1 MKKIIIKDELF
12 DAYNP
17 LIIAEIGQSHEGS
30 EGLAH
35 SMIDYL
41 CEVGC
46 QAIKFQIHLSAYE
59 SSLEDQFRVNFSYED
74 ENRFEYW
81 ERIEFKKEQW
91 ERLFN
96 HCKKKNIIVGA
107 SVFSLEALE
116 IVNSNNLDFIKI
128 GSGDL
133 QFKALL
139 NQISKLDIPV
149 IVSSGM
155 SNWNELEKIIKIFKV
170 HIKANKFSI
179 LHCTTEYPTSAENI
193 GFNNVKLIE
202 NKFGIPS
209 GLSEHSGNK
218 LTAYYA
224 LAKGCTIIESHVTF
238 DKKMF
243 GPDSSSSLKISD
255 FGKILKA
262 KNYFKELNKET
273 DKDFFE
279 DKLKATKIKF
289 ARSIGIKKNIKK
301 GDLITENDI
310 VWRKPGGFLTE
321 DDLNN
326 ILGKKAKYD
335 LNSKNVLK
343 LEDLE

>member
-1 MKKIIIKDELF
+1 
-12 DAYNP
+12 
-17 LIIAEIGQSHEGS
+17 
-30 EGLAH
+30 
-35 SMIDYL
+35 
-41 CEVGC
+41 
-46 QAIKFQIHLSAYE
+46 
-59 SSLEDQFRVNFSYED
+59 
-74 ENRFEYW
+74 
-81 ERIEFKKEQW
+81 
-91 ERLFN
+91 
-96 HCKKKNIIVGA
+96 
-107 SVFSLEALE
+107 
-116 IVNSNNLDFIKI
+116 
-128 GSGDL
+128 
-133 QFKALL
+133 
-139 NQISKLDIPV
+139 
-149 IVSSGM
+149 
-155 SNWNELEKIIKIFKV
+155 
-170 HIKANKFSI
+170 
-179 LHCTTEYPTSAENI
+179 
-193 GFNNVKLIE
+193 
-202 NKFGIPS
+202 
-209 GLSEHSGNK
+209 
-218 LTAYYA
+218 
-224 LAKGCTIIESHVTF
+224 
-238 DKKMF
+238 MF